1 MSNQLIEIP
10 KQIQNFRIKEERTPK
25 KSKRSKKAKR
35 LHQTS
40 PCKVHSPVVFII
52 HREHC
57 ILRMIHENNRS
68 TPNGRATQSSR
79 RHNSVKS
86 KRSSNRSSAYST
98 RFAFNY
104 VFTCF
109 FNLIPYSYDL
119 F

>member
-1 MSNQLIEIP
+1 MSNQSIEIP

-40 PCKVHSPVVFII
+40 PCKVHSPVVS
-52 HREHC
+52 HRHIYHPSGALHSPYDQQIFRPELDHG
-57 ILRMIHENNRS
+57 NNRS
-68 TPNGRATQSSR
+68 TANGRSSLSSR

-98 RFAFNY
+98 RFAFN
-104 VFTCF
+104 
-109 FNLIPYSYDL
+109 
-119 F
+119 